1 VTARLIKRL
10 LDTCKRLIKRG
21 NLDEA
26 SGAVVSK
33 REQLLEAAISLFS
46 EQGYAATGTRAVAAR
61 AKCNVA
67 LISHYFGSKE
77 GLLREVIVH
86 GITTVGE
93 ELRHLHATPMP
104 AEERLDRLIDTMVDH
119 FDRCCQGMQ
128 IMCHQL
134 AQAQSPL
141 LAAIRPKI
149 AENVDLLTSILEEA
163 RGAHRLRDV
172 DPRTA
177 AVLLMGMLQ
186 YYFAT
191 YPVASTLIGPRSP
204 ATIAV
209 LKRHISQIFLHGV
222 LKEPADSPSWRA
234 PALDSA
240 ASP

>member
-1 VTARLIKRL
+1 M
-10 LDTCKRLIKRG
+10 
-21 NLDEA
+21 
-26 SGAVVSK
+26 SK
-33 REQLLEAAISLFS
+33 KEQLLEAAISLFS

-61 AKCNVA
+61 AQCNVA

-77 GLLREVIVH
+77 GLLREVIVR

-93 ELRHLHATPMP
+93 ELRALHATPMT
-104 AEERLDRLIDTMVDH
+104 AEQRLDRLIDYMVDH

-128 IMCHQL
+128 IVCHEL

-141 LAAIRPKI
+141 LEAIRPKI
-149 AENVDLLTSILEEA
+149 AENVDLLTSILEDA
-163 RGAHRLRDV
+163 RRTHRLRDV

-204 ATIAV
+204 ATIAE
-209 LKRHISQIFLHGV
+209 LKRHISQIFLRGV
-222 LKEPADSPSWRA
+222 LTDPVENLSSWTAPS
-234 PALDSA
+234 LGTA

>member
-1 VTARLIKRL
+1 M
-10 LDTCKRLIKRG
+10 
-21 NLDEA
+21 
-26 SGAVVSK
+26 SK
-33 REQLLEAAISLFS
+33 REQLLDAAISLFS
-46 EQGYAATGTRAVAAR
+46 EQGYAASGTRAIAAR

-86 GITTVGE
+86 GITAVGD
-93 ELRHLHATPMP
+93 ELRALRATPMP
-104 AEERLDRLIDTMVDH
+104 DEERLDRLVDCMVDH

-128 IMCHQL
+128 IVSHQL
-134 AQAQSPL
+134 AQGQSPL

-149 AENVDLLTSILEEA
+149 TENVDLLASILEEA
-163 RGAHRLRDV
+163 RGAERLRDV

-204 ATIAV
+204 QTMAL
-209 LKRHISQIFLHGV
+209 LKRHISQIFRQGV
-222 LKEPADSPSWRA
+222 LKAPTESPRRVSA
-234 PALDSA
+234 IDAAAL
-240 ASP
+240 P

>member
-1 VTARLIKRL
+1 MSR
-10 LDTCKRLIKRG
+10 
-21 NLDEA
+21 
-26 SGAVVSK
+26 
-33 REQLLEAAISLFS
+33 REQLLEAASWLFS
-46 EQGYAATGTRAVAAR
+46 EQGYAATGTRAIAAR
-61 AKCNVA
+61 ASCNVA

-77 GLLREVIVH
+77 GLLREVIVR
-86 GITTVGE
+86 GITTVGD
-93 ELRHLHATPMP
+93 ELRALRALPLP
-104 AEERLDRLIDTMVDH
+104 AEERLDRLIDYMVDH

-163 RGAHRLRDV
+163 RGAHRLHDV

-204 ATIAV
+204 ETIAE
-209 LKRHISQIFLHGV
+209 LKRHISQIFVRGV
-222 LKEPADSPSWRA
+222 LKEPAESLVWRA
-234 PALDSA
+234 PLLGSA
-240 ASP
+240 APP

>member
-1 VTARLIKRL
+1 L

-21 NLDEA
+21 NLDEEA
-26 SGAVVSK
+26 SAVVSK
-33 REQLLEAAISLFS
+33 KEQLLEAAISLFS
-46 EQGYAATGTRAVAAR
+46 EQGYAATGTRAIAAR

-67 LISHYFGSKE
+67 LISHHFGSKE
-77 GLLREVIVH
+77 GLLREVIVR
-86 GITTVGE
+86 GITTVGD
-93 ELRHLHATPMP
+93 ELRALRQRPMP
-104 AEERLDRLIDTMVDH
+104 PEERLDRLIDYMVDH

-128 IMCHQL
+128 IVCHQL

-141 LAAIRPKI
+141 LAAIHPKI

-163 RGAHRLRDV
+163 RSLHRLRDV

-204 ATIAV
+204 ATIAQ
-209 LKRHISQIFLHGV
+209 LKRHISQIFLQDV
-222 LKEPADSPSWRA
+222 LREPAESLSWRA
-234 PALDSA
+234 AALGSA
-240 ASP
+240 AAP